1 MASVLNMGYSS
12 PSPSPESGNS
22 PDRQESPEKPDYKD
36 RIDLGK
42 RRIRQPTLVTELFKN
57 FRESKPPGGNQEEA
71 FKETMITIE
80 QDSDDEDLQEG
91 SHMNTQMQDNESIAC
106 SQDSFNKAAA
116 NVARTCNHS
125 NNINRN
131 RFGKIQ
137 NCERE
142 CR

>member
-1 MASVLNMGYSS
+1 MQMMQEEIRRRVL
-12 PSPSPESGNS
+12 ET
-22 PDRQESPEKPDYKD
+22 R
-36 RIDLGK
+36 
-42 RRIRQPTLVTELFKN
+42 TLVLIIGTRAWRRLRGFGDDQQA
-57 FRESKPPGGNQEEA
+57 GG
-71 FKETMITIE
+71 
-80 QDSDDEDLQEG
+80 S
-91 SHMNTQMQDNESIAC
+91 MNRLRR
-106 SQDSFNKAAA
+106 SFNKAAA

>member
-1 MASVLNMGYSS
+1 MQMM
-12 PSPSPESGNS
+12 
-22 PDRQESPEKPDYKD
+22 
-36 RIDLGK
+36 
-42 RRIRQPTLVTELFKN
+42 
-57 FRESKPPGGNQEEA
+57 QEEITTEGFGNENVGFDNGNAGMAA
-71 FKETMITIE
+71 FTGDLAMINKRVVRTNC
-80 QDSDDEDLQEG
+80 LRR
-91 SHMNTQMQDNESIAC
+91 
-106 SQDSFNKAAA
+106 SFNKAAA